1 MQLKQLDLPGGGLLT
16 VYLRD
21 CVETMPLAMERPLVL
36 VVPGGGYSHVSA
48 REGDPVALQFAA
60 AGYHTAVLR
69 YAVGDDAAHG
79 LPLRQLAAAIG
90 LVRQHAAA
98 WHVQPDKIAVCG
110 FSAGGHL
117 ALSGAV
123 LDLPGEEAAA
133 QQRPNAVIL
142 GYPVVMAGTFAH
154 SGSFARLSGS
164 EDPAA
169 WQPFG
174 LEEKI
179 TPGVPPVFV
188 WHTMEDQ
195 TVPVEN
201 TLLLVSA
208 LRRAGVPCEAH
219 LFQSGRHGTS
229 ISTAEVNA
237 ADAHRAHWVQLAVE
251 WLDAQFGFERY

>member
-36 VVPGGGYSHVSA
+36 VVPGGGYSHLSA

-79 LPLRQLAAAIG
+79 LPLRQLVSAIG

-123 LDLPGEEAAA
+123 LAVPGLPDPP
-133 QQRPNAVIL
+133 RPNAVIL
-142 GYPVVMAGTFAH
+142 GYPVITAGQFCAAGRGGPRGAAGVLAGGQDHAPHPAGVRLAH
-154 SGSFARLSGS
+154 HGGRDGPGG
-164 EDPAA
+164 EHPAA
-169 WQPFG
+169 GQRSA
-174 LEEKI
+174 
-179 TPGVPPVFV
+179 PG
-188 WHTMEDQ
+188 
-195 TVPVEN
+195 
-201 TLLLVSA
+201 
-208 LRRAGVPCEAH
+208 RG
-219 LFQSGRHGTS
+219 
-229 ISTAEVNA
+229 
-237 ADAHRAHWVQLAVE
+237 AVRG
-251 WLDAQFGFERY
+251 ASV